1 MKKSLFSM
9 MVAAGLIASGA
20 ALADSANV
28 TIYGTIN
35 AAFEPAAKRD
45 GATVGTG
52 VALNSLVAA
61 PSATPVNSSSRNR
74 FSQNSSNIGF
84 RGVEDMG
91 AGLKAVWQIES
102 SLSPDGG
109 GTTLGSRNTYIGL
122 TSKFGT
128 LLYAGSHDTPY
139 KDGVQGKDP
148 FYVTGVATQKGILGS
163 PGFNTISVGT
173 NAAGLTMGDGVPNFD
188 ARMNNQIIYRTPV
201 FYGFKA
207 DVGYGANESNQLTT
221 TTLNPY
227 VWSLKVLYERGP
239 LWVTYSYERRKDLR
253 GLNGFATTGGAGN
266 GPAAVATAN
275 DSTDTGNKVG
285 IAYNFGPYALGTTE
299 LLFVWERLAYERSGP
314 GIDGVAV
321 VSEYD
326 RNAYV
331 FSVNHR
337 IGSHRFPLSFGIAKA
352 GSCKLGNAAA
362 CTTTGL
368 GAKQISFG
376 YAYTLSKRTDLY
388 AFYTKIINDSAAS
401 YFLGVAGA
409 AATLPGGP
417 GSDPRAF
424 ALGIRHVF

>member
-1 MKKSLFSM
+1 MKKSLLSIM
-9 MVAAGLIASGA
+9 AAAGLIASGA
-20 ALADSANV
+20 VLADSANV

-45 GATVGTG
+45 GATPAGT
-52 VALNSLVAA
+52 VLSNSLVANPTA
-61 PSATPVNSSSRNR
+61 ATAINSSSRNR

-84 RGVEDMG
+84 RGVEDLG
-91 AGLKAVWQIES
+91 AGLKALWQIES

-109 GTTLGSRNTYIGL
+109 GTTIGSRNTYIGL

-173 NAAGLTMGDGVPNFD
+173 NAAGFTMGDAVPNFD

-253 GLNGFATTGGAGN
+253 GLNGMA
-266 GPAAVATAN
+266 PAEVAA
-275 DSTDTGNKVG
+275 DSSKDTGNKVG

-299 LLFVWERLAYERSGP
+299 LLFVWERLAYERGGP
-314 GIDGVAV
+314 GIAGTV
-321 VSEYD
+321 VSEYE

-331 FSVNHR
+331 FSANTKF
-337 IGSHRFPLSFGIAKA
+337 GSHRFPLSFGIARD
-352 GSCKLGNAAA
+352 GSCKFGNAAA

-388 AFYTKIINDSAAS
+388 AFYSKIINDSAGS
-401 YFLGVAGA
+401 YYFGVAGS

-417 GSDPRAF
+417 GSDPRGF